1 MTLQKSAFRGIERQ
15 KSGIQTHLQGI
26 LARKALVTMGA
37 RKRLDGQMDALV
49 PLEIMVPIETLRTL
63 ITPKRSILSRP
74 RTGMRRRWAPV
85 HLLHAGE
92 VAAVE
97 IRGDDG
103 R

>member
-1 MTLQKSAFRGIERQ
+1 MN
-15 KSGIQTHLQGI
+15 
-26 LARKALVTMGA
+26 ALM
-37 RKRLDGQMDALV
+37 

-63 ITPKRSILSRP
+63 ITSERSILSRP